1 MAERDEPVSVRR
13 KVDYMMSPNEIYNTY
28 DYQGKLKKPEKLYHY
43 TSLDVLQT
51 ILEKKQLRFTNR
63 AYLNDKSE
71 GHYVLSLCEEKID
84 DLWPM
89 EEGKE
94 TFKKALESA
103 QKELKEAAEKPVY
116 EKNTR
121 NFQIYQVSFSYE
133 RDSLIMWN
141 YYAAGGGCS
150 IQFSKEYMENLK
162 NELNGSGLT
171 ALFGYVIYDVEKQV
185 EILKGIFEAFLQVY
199 SDNTSSSLKYALWES
214 CLIRSILKIGA
225 LFKHP
230 GFRDERECRMVFD
243 VYQEGKTKEFPAL
256 IPPKGQEPYKSKIRI
271 SNGVLVPYVDFD
283 FDIKYLQSITVS
295 PTSNF
300 EKVKQGLKI
309 VLCEQ
314 GITDLP
320 INHSEIPLRF

>member
-1 MAERDEPVSVRR
+1 MN
-13 KVDYMMSPNEIYNTY
+13 YMMSPNNVYNTY
-28 DYQGKLKKPEKLYHY
+28 DYQAQLEKPEKLYHY

-51 ILEKKQLRFTNR
+51 ILDKKQLRFTNR
-63 AYLNDKSE
+63 LYLNDKSE

-103 QKELKEAAEKPVY
+103 QKELKDAAEKPVY

-133 RDSLIMWN
+133 PDSLIMWN

-150 IQFSKEYMENLK
+150 IQFSKDYMENLK
-162 NELNGSGLT
+162 SKLNASGLT
-171 ALFGYVIYDVEKQV
+171 ALLGYVIYDVEKQI
-185 EILKGIFEAFLQVY
+185 EILKGIFDAFLQVY
-199 SDNTSSSLKYALWES
+199 SDNKSISRKYALWEY

-225 LFKHP
+225 FFKHP

-243 VYQEGKTKEFPAL
+243 AYQEGETKEFPAL
-256 IPPKGQEPYKSKIRI
+256 ISPKGQEPYKSKIRI
-271 SNGVLVPYVDFD
+271 RNGVLVPYVDID

-314 GITDLP
+314 GITNLQ
-320 INHSEIPLRF
+320 INRSEIPLRF